1 MMSDLAPQLEHDF
14 RPEMLADAAIFGN
27 ETRLNELFAWLLREH
42 PVAWAE
48 PEGYRP
54 FWIITKYDDIREIE
68 RQPDIFLAAPRT
80 ILHPIAVEQASYRV
94 RGEGNGGTSLVQLD
108 GEKHRKLRNITQE
121 WFAPKN
127 VRKLEA
133 KLKVQAGEFIDRM
146 IATNGACDFAAD
158 VAFWFPLR
166 VVMSI
171 IGVPA
176 EDEPYLLRLAHEMF
190 AFQDPEFQREGV
202 PMEELLTKIMMDY
215 LAYFDV
221 VTADR
226 RQNPRED
233 VATVI
238 ANAKVDGEYMDPMDR
253 LSYYTI
259 IASAGHDTTAA
270 SIGGAA
276 LALIRDPA
284 EWKRLKANP
293 DLCKPLADEAI
304 RYTAPVK
311 HFMRTATRDYEI
323 RGQKI
328 KAGQSML
335 LAFSAACRDPD
346 IFPEPDRFIIDRK
359 PNAHLAFGY
368 GPHTCL
374 GAHLARLEIELFYRA
389 LIERVESMELAGA
402 PEFAESSFVSGLK
415 RLPIRFVPV

>member
-1 MMSDLAPQLEHDF
+1 MIDLAPELTRELK
-14 RPEMLADAAIFGN
+14 PELLADPATFGD
-27 ETRLNELFAWLLREH
+27 EALSTELLAWLMAKH
-42 PVAWAE
+42 PVVWAE

-54 FWIITKYDDIREIE
+54 FWIITKYEDIREIE
-68 RQPDIFLAAPRT
+68 RQPEIFLAAPRP
-80 ILHPIAVEQASYRV
+80 ILHPIAVEQAQYAV
-94 RGEGNGGTSLVQLD
+94 RGEGNSGTSLVQLD
-108 GEKHRKLRNITQE
+108 GDKHRKLRTITQD

-127 VRKLEA
+127 VRNLEA
-133 KLKVQAGEFIDRM
+133 KVRSQATEFIDRM
-146 IATNGACDFAAD
+146 METGGVCDFAAD

-171 IGVPA
+171 IGVPP

-202 PMEELLTKIMMDY
+202 PTEELLNKIMIDY
-215 LAYFDV
+215 LAYFDA

-226 RQNPRED
+226 REHPRED

-284 EWKRLKANP
+284 EWKRLKENP
-293 DLCKPLADEAI
+293 DICKPLADEAI

-323 RGQKI
+323 RGKTI

-335 LAFSAACRDPD
+335 LAYAAACRDPD
-346 IFPEPDRFIIDRK
+346 VFPDPNRFVIDRK

-374 GAHLARLEIELFYRA
+374 GAHLARLEIELFFRA
-389 LIERVESMELAGA
+389 LIEKVDSMELAGP
-402 PEFAESSFVSGLK
+402 PEFTESSFVSGLK
-415 RLPIRFVPV
+415 RLPIRFVPA

>member
-1 MMSDLAPQLEHDF
+1 MMSDLAPELEHDF
-14 RPEMLADAAIFGN
+14 RPEMLADAAVFGN
-27 ETRLNELFAWLLREH
+27 ETRLNKLFAWLLREH

-54 FWIITKYDDIREIE
+54 CWIITKYDDIREIE

>member
-1 MMSDLAPQLEHDF
+1 MSRPAPLAGDF
-14 RPEMLADAAIFGN
+14 KPEMLADPATFGD
-27 ETRLNELFAWLLREH
+27 ETRINNLLAWLMTEQ
-42 PVAWAE
+42 PISWAE

-68 RQPDIFLAAPRT
+68 RQPDIFLAAPRP
-80 ILHPIAVEQASYRV
+80 ILHPIAVEQASYRM
-94 RGEGNGGTSLVQLD
+94 RGEGNSGTSLVQLD
-108 GEKHRKLRNITQE
+108 GEKHRKLRAITQD

-127 VRKLEA
+127 IRSLEA
-133 KLKVQAGEFIDRM
+133 KVRGQAGAFIDRM
-146 IATNGACDFAAD
+146 LATNGVCDFAAD

-202 PMEELLTKIMMDY
+202 PTEELLNKIMMDY

-226 RQNPRED
+226 RAHPRED

-238 ANAKVDGEYMDPMDR
+238 ANAKLDGEDLDPMDR

-276 LALIRDPA
+276 LALIRDPG
-284 EWKRLKANP
+284 EWKRLRENP
-293 DLCKPLADEAI
+293 DLCKPMADEAI

-311 HFMRTATRDYEI
+311 HFMRTASRDYEI
-323 RGQKI
+323 RGTTV
-328 KAGQSML
+328 KAGESMM
-335 LAFSAACRDPD
+335 LAYSAACRDPD
-346 IFPEPDRFIIDRK
+346 IFSEPDRFIIDRK

-402 PEFAESSFVSGLK
+402 PEFTESSFVSGLK

>member
-1 MMSDLAPQLEHDF
+1 MTRPAPQPSCDF
-14 RPEMLADAAIFGN
+14 KPEMLADSATFGD
-27 ETRLNELFAWLLREH
+27 ETRLNNLLAWLLREQ
-42 PVAWAE
+42 PVAWAA
-48 PEGYRP
+48 PVGYRP

-68 RQPDIFLAAPRT
+68 RQPDIFLAAPRP

-94 RGEGNGGTSLVQLD
+94 RGEGNSGTSLVQLD
-108 GEKHRKLRNITQE
+108 GEKHRKLRAITQD

-127 VRKLEA
+127 IRGLEA
-133 KLKVQAGEFIDRM
+133 KVREQAGAFIDRM
-146 IATNGACDFAAD
+146 MATNGVCDFAAD

-176 EDEPYLLRLAHEMF
+176 QDEPYLLRLAHEMF

-202 PMEELLTKIMMDY
+202 PTEELLNKIMMDY
-215 LAYFDV
+215 LAYFEV
-221 VTADR
+221 VTSDR
-226 RQNPRED
+226 RKNPRQD
-233 VATVI
+233 VATII
-238 ANAKVDGEYMDPMDR
+238 ANAKVDGEDMDPMDR

-276 LALIRDPA
+276 LALIRNPG
-284 EWKRLKANP
+284 EWKRLRENP

-311 HFMRTATRDYEI
+311 HFMRTASRDYEI
-323 RGQKI
+323 RGTRI
-328 KAGQSML
+328 EAGQSML
-335 LAFSAACRDPD
+335 LAYAAACRDPD

-402 PEFAESSFVSGLK
+402 PEFTESSFVSGLK

>member
-1 MMSDLAPQLEHDF
+1 MTDLAPGLTRELK
-14 RPEMLADAAIFGN
+14 PEMLADPATFGN
-27 ETRLNELFAWLLREH
+27 ETQINELLSWLMAKDTI
-42 PVAWAE
+42 AWAE
-48 PEGYRP
+48 PDGYRP
-54 FWIITKYDDIREIE
+54 FWIITKYEDIREIE

-80 ILHPIAVEQASYRV
+80 ILHPIAVEKAQYAV
-94 RGEGNGGTSLVQLD
+94 RGEGNSGTSLVQLD
-108 GEKHRKLRNITQE
+108 GEKHRKLRAITQD

-127 VRKLEA
+127 VRSLEA
-133 KLKVQAGEFIDRM
+133 KVKGQAAEFIDRM
-146 IATNGACDFAAD
+146 LATGGICDFAAD

-171 IGVPA
+171 IGVPP

-202 PMEELLTKIMMDY
+202 PTEQLLNKIMMDY

-221 VTADR
+221 VTTNR
-226 RQNPRED
+226 REHPRDD
-233 VATVI
+233 VASVI

-270 SIGGAA
+270 SIAGAA

-284 EWKRLKANP
+284 EWKRLKQNP

-311 HFMRTATRDYEI
+311 HFMRTATRDYEL
-323 RGQKI
+323 RGTTI
-328 KAGQSML
+328 KAGQSMM
-335 LAFSAACRDPD
+335 LAYAAACRDPD
-346 IFPEPDRFIIDRK
+346 VFPEPDRFIIDRK

-374 GAHLARLEIELFYRA
+374 GAHLARLEIELFFRA
-389 LIERVESMELAGA
+389 LIEKVGMMELAGP
-402 PEFAESSFVSGLK
+402 PEYTESSFVSGLK
-415 RLPIRFVPV
+415 RLPIRFVPA

>member
-1 MMSDLAPQLEHDF
+1 MNSLTDAPKPNF
-14 RPEMLADAAIFGN
+14 RPEMLANPATFGN
-27 ETRLNELFAWLLREH
+27 EALIADLFAWLQTEH
-42 PVAWAE
+42 PVAWAA

-54 FWIITKYDDIREIE
+54 FWVITKYPDIREIE
-68 RQPDIFLAAPRT
+68 RQPELFLAAPRP
-80 ILHPIAVEQASYRV
+80 IMMPIAVEQAQYKL
-94 RGEGNGGTSLVQLD
+94 RGQGNSGTSLVQLD
-108 GEKHRKLRNITQE
+108 GEKHRKLRAITQD

-127 VRKLEA
+127 IRSLEGKVRT
-133 KLKVQAGEFIDRM
+133 QAAEFIDRM
-146 IATNGACDFAAD
+146 LATDGVCDFAAD

-176 EDEPYLLRLAHEMF
+176 EDEPHLLRLAHEMF
-190 AFQDPEFQREGV
+190 AYQDPEFQREGV
-202 PMEELLTKIMMDY
+202 PTEELLNKIMLDY

-238 ANAKVDGEYMDPMDR
+238 ANATVDGADMDPMDR

-270 SIGGAA
+270 AIGGAA

-284 EWKRLKANP
+284 EWQRLKENP

-304 RYTAPVK
+304 RFTAPVK
-311 HFMRTATRDYEI
+311 HFMRTATRDYQL
-323 RGQKI
+323 RGTTI
-328 KAGQSML
+328 KAGQSMM
-335 LAFSAACRDPD
+335 LAYAAACRDPE
-346 IFPEPDRFIIDRK
+346 IFPEPGRFIIDRK

-374 GAHLARLEIELFYRA
+374 GAHLARLEIELFFRA
-389 LIERVESMELAGA
+389 LIEKIESMELTGA
-402 PEFAESSFVSGLK
+402 PEYAESSFVSGLK
-415 RLPIRFVPV
+415 RLPIRFTRA

>member
-1 MMSDLAPQLEHDF
+1 MMSDLAPAPVEKF
-14 RPEMLADAAIFGN
+14 KPEMLADPASYGN
-27 ETRLNELFAWLLREH
+27 EALSTALLAWLQAQH
-42 PVAWAE
+42 PVAWAA

-54 FWIITKYDDIREIE
+54 FWIVTKYADIREIE
-68 RQPDIFLAAPRT
+68 RQPETFLAAPRT
-80 ILHPIAVEQASYRV
+80 ILHPIAVETAQYAV
-94 RGEGNGGTSLVQLD
+94 RGEGNGVTSLVQLD
-108 GEKHRKLRNITQE
+108 GEKHRKLRAITHD

-127 VRKLEA
+127 VRSLEE
-133 KLKVQAGEFIDRM
+133 KVKAHADEFVGRM
-146 IATNGACDFAAD
+146 LATGGACDFAAD

-202 PMEELLTKIMMDY
+202 PTEQLLNKIMMDY

-226 RQNPRED
+226 RANPRAD

-238 ANAKVDGEYMDPMDR
+238 ANAKLDGEYIAPMDR
-253 LSYYTI
+253 LAYYTI

-284 EWKRLKANP
+284 EWQRLKANP

-311 HFMRTATRDYEI
+311 HFMRTATRDYEL
-323 RGQKI
+323 RGTTI
-328 KAGQSML
+328 EAGQSVL
-335 LAFSAACRDPD
+335 LAYAAACRDPE
-346 IFPEPDRFIIDRK
+346 IFVEPNRFIIDRS

-374 GAHLARLEIELFYRA
+374 GAHLARLEIELFFRA
-389 LIERVESMELAGA
+389 LIEKIESMELAGP
-402 PEFAESSFVSGLK
+402 PEFTESSFVSGLK
-415 RLPIRFVPV
+415 RLPITFVAA

>member
-1 MMSDLAPQLEHDF
+1 MTGLAAAGTSQFTPD
-14 RPEMLADAAIFGN
+14 MLADPATFGD
-27 ETRLNELFAWLLREH
+27 ETRLNSLLAWLLREQ
-42 PVAWAE
+42 PIAWTE
-48 PEGYRP
+48 PDGYRP

-68 RQPDIFLAAPRT
+68 RQPEIFLAAPRT
-80 ILHPIAVEQASYRV
+80 ILHPIAVEQASFRV
-94 RGEGNGGTSLVQLD
+94 RGEGNSGTSLVQLD
-108 GEKHRKLRNITQE
+108 GEKHRKLRAITQD

-127 VRKLEA
+127 IRSLEA
-133 KLKVQAGEFIDRM
+133 KVKGQAGEFIDRM
-146 IATNGACDFAAD
+146 IATNGVCDFAAD

-202 PMEELLTKIMMDY
+202 PTEELLNKIMMDY

-238 ANAKVDGEYMDPMDR
+238 ANAKVDGEDMDPMDR

-270 SIGGAA
+270 SIAGAA

-284 EWKRLKANP
+284 EWKRLKENP

-323 RGQKI
+323 RGKTI
-328 KAGQSML
+328 KAGESMM
-335 LAFSAACRDPD
+335 LAYSAACRDPD

-389 LIERVESMELAGA
+389 LIERVESMELTAA

-415 RLPIRFVPV
+415 RLPIRFVPA

>member
-1 MMSDLAPQLEHDF
+1 MTDLAPELTMGFQ
-14 RPEMLADAAIFGN
+14 PEQLADAATFGN
-27 ETRLNELFAWLLREH
+27 EALITGLLAWLMAKH
-42 PVAWAE
+42 PIAWAE

-54 FWIITKYDDIREIE
+54 FWIITKYEDIREIE
-68 RQPDIFLAAPRT
+68 RQPEIFLAAPRT
-80 ILHPIAVEQASYRV
+80 ILHPIAVEQAQYAV
-94 RGEGNGGTSLVQLD
+94 RGEGNSGTSLVQLD
-108 GEKHRKLRNITQE
+108 GERHRKLRAITQD

-127 VRKLEA
+127 VRNLED
-133 KLKVQAGEFIDRM
+133 KVRAQANEFIDRM
-146 IATNGACDFAAD
+146 LATGGVCDFAAD

-202 PMEELLTKIMMDY
+202 PTEQLLNKIMMDY
-215 LAYFDV
+215 LSYFDV
-221 VTADR
+221 VTDDR
-226 RQNPRED
+226 RKNPRED

-238 ANAKVDGEYMDPMDR
+238 ANAKVDGEYMDAMDR

-270 SIGGAA
+270 SIAGAA

-323 RGQKI
+323 RGITI

-335 LAFSAACRDPD
+335 LAYAAACRDPD
-346 IFPEPDRFIIDRK
+346 FFIEPNRFIIDRR

-374 GAHLARLEIELFYRA
+374 GAHLARLEIELFFRA
-389 LIERVESMELAGA
+389 LIEKIDSMELGGT
-402 PEFAESSFVSGLK
+402 PEFSESSFVSGLK
-415 RLPIRFVPV
+415 RLPITFVPA